1 MDLIVRLDAIEGI
14 KLAKARH
21 QRGVDT
27 TDVDLLRR
35 VFAEDVLVDCR
46 GVMTDPV
53 SGANSAPQT
62 DEVFQGADKAIAAAV
77 SSLEGVVSVHHVSS
91 PEIEITS
98 PTTGSGIWPQ
108 VDRLLYDAG
117 APFKEFIGYGYY
129 HETYERVGEDWRIKS
144 MRMVRTR
151 MDFIPW

>member
-1 MDLIVRLDAIEGI
+1 MDPVTRLDAIEGI
-14 KLAKARH
+14 KLTKARH

-35 VFAEDVLVDCR
+35 VFADDVYVDCR
-46 GVMTDPV
+46 GVMTDPI

-62 DEVFQGADKAIAAAV
+62 DEAFRGADKAIAAAV
-77 SSLEGVVSVHHVSS
+77 ASLEGVVSVHHVSS

-98 PTTGSGIWPQ
+98 PTTGNAIWPQ
-108 VDRLLYDAG
+108 VDRLLYSAG
-117 APFKEFIGYGYY
+117 APHKEFIGYGYY
-129 HETYERVGEDWRIKS
+129 HETYERVGDDWLITS